1 MPSHKELKCIDA
13 AREAKIF
20 YAKRRLDEFCK
31 NGKHFENPLSG
42 IGDALKLK
50 LSPVKKIRQVAFM
63 PVGIVILC
71 LFTPVMYAIHL
82 IEIYGKKSRLKK
94 ELALEKTGI
103 DDPID
108 LKNKTLES
116 LWKIYGLDRH
126 KSTHD
131 ERIDLLSKWIA
142 ILYGEKT
149 LKKLNINQ
157 MAHAIG
163 VKNSN
168 LNRLYLE
175 GTKNTP
181 HFFIRPIVDIL
192 IEKLSKDLPKY
203 DLIGINTCQETTEF
217 DFEIENFKIPDFLKH
232 K

>member
-50 LSPVKKIRQVAFM
+50 LSPVKKIKQVVFM

-94 ELALEKTGI
+94 ELAHEKTRI
-103 DDPID
+103 EDPKD

-116 LWKIYGLDRH
+116 LWKIYGLDWH
-126 KSTHD
+126 KYTHD

-149 LKKLNINQ
+149 LKKLNITQ
-157 MAHAIG
+157 MVHAIE

-168 LNRLYLE
+168 LNRSYFE
-175 GTKNTP
+175 GKNNTP
-181 HFFIRPIVDIL
+181 HFFTRPTVDIL

-203 DLIGINTCQETTEF
+203 ELIEINTCQETTEF
-217 DFEIENFKIPDFLKH
+217 DFEIENFEIPDFLRLK
-232 K
+232 